1 MLILLLSCNLHACDD
16 VFLSDLIFM
25 QNSTFPYL
33 FSFDEPRPISDLGL
47 NYDIRAMVYGGNIG
61 IFPSGIYVFG
71 GIDGIT

>member
-1 MLILLLSCNLHACDD
+1 
-16 VFLSDLIFM
+16 M
-25 QNSTFPYL
+25 QNSTFPYI
-33 FSFDEPRPISDLGL
+33 FSFDEPRLISDLGL